1 MQAGIQLKNH
11 LYSKDYEIRCQYQ
24 QRWLSFPDD
33 LKNFVKTNVSKSSTL
48 RHIFVWPMSL
58 VTLKLGRKLIRT
70 NILSTSVSLIYMV
83 FSALI

>member
-33 LKNFVKTNVSKSSTL
+33 LKNFVKTNVSKRSTL
-48 RHIFVWPMSL
+48 RTGSILVWLMCFVES
-58 VTLKLGRKLIRT
+58 
-70 NILSTSVSLIYMV
+70 
-83 FSALI
+83 